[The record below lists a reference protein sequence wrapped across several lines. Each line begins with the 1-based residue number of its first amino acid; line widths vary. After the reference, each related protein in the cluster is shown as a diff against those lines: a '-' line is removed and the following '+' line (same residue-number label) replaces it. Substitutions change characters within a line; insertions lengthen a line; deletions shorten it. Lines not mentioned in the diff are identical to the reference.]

1 MRAERGFKGDVAAGL
16 EGLRDCEGVRRLG
29 AVLGRQGVYSP
40 RRIRMSSWA
49 FRARLTSP

>member
-1 MRAERGFKGDVAAGL
+1 MRAERGFKGDVAAGF
-16 EGLRDCEGVRRLG
+16 EGLRDCEGSVRYLD
-29 AVLGRQGVYSP
+29 GRVYSP